1 VIRRL
6 LPRKADFP
14 CFEHCP
20 DLEHDSPSK
29 KRGVLV
35 PPAGCDL
42 VLKTDGLI
50 GGVHFFPDDPAD
62 AVAKK
67 ALRVNLSDLA
77 AKGARPLGFLLAL
90 ALPQEIGPAWLEPF
104 ARGLGEDAEF
114 FEFPLLGGDTD
125 RTPGPITIS
134 IAALGAVFHGKMI
147 RRSGAKPG
155 DRVVVTGTI
164 GDAALGLLVR
174 RDPTTAR
181 RWGLNRGHQDY
192 LKARYLIPQPRNAI
206 VEALR
211 TYATAAMDVSDGLV
225 GDLAKLCR
233 ASGVTAEIDV
243 ESVPLS
249 DAARAARA
257 KEPAL
262 VEAILTGGDDY
273 EVVATLPTGAVEA
286 FRQATSASH
295 VLVTEIGKVVAGEG
309 TARFLDRK
317 RKILCFAR
325 PSYSHF

>member
-1 VIRRL
+1 
-6 LPRKADFP
+6 
-14 CFEHCP
+14 
-20 DLEHDSPSK
+20 
-29 KRGVLV
+29 
-35 PPAGCDL
+35 
-42 VLKTDGLI
+42 
-50 GGVHFFPDDPAD
+50 
-62 AVAKK
+62 
-67 ALRVNLSDLA
+67 
-77 AKGARPLGFLLAL
+77 
-90 ALPQEIGPAWLEPF
+90 
-104 ARGLGEDAEF
+104 
-114 FEFPLLGGDTD
+114 
-125 RTPGPITIS
+125 
-134 IAALGAVFHGKMI
+134 MI